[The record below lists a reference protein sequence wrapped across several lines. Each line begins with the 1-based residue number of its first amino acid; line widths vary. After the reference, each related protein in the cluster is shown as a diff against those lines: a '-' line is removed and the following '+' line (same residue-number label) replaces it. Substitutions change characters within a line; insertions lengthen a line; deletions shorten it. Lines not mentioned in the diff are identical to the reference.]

1 MPEHTSPRRLIA
13 ILMLILL
20 VLLAGGGWFYYTQE
34 QHLRQDVEEEL
45 QAIAQMK
52 VDQITAWR
60 AERLA
65 NAATLTENP
74 FFVEAVTALM
84 ADPQAGPSEEIL
96 RWFRSLQ
103 EHYGYYDALLVE
115 PRGRVTL
122 SLSGN
127 LDLSPAV
134 IAPISNAIQ
143 ERRPVLTDLHAGPG
157 DLPPHIGVIAPI
169 FARTD
174 PPDPLGAVILQTDAS
189 RYLYPLIQFWP
200 IPSRSAET
208 FLVQQDGDAV
218 LFLN

>member
-34 QHLRQDVEEEL
+34 QQLRQDVEEEL

-65 NAATLTENP
+65 NAAFLTESP

-96 RWFRSLQ
+96 RWFRSL
-103 EHYGYYDALLVE
+103 
-115 PRGRVTL
+115 
-122 SLSGN
+122 
-127 LDLSPAV
+127 
-134 IAPISNAIQ
+134 
-143 ERRPVLTDLHAGPG
+143 
-157 DLPPHIGVIAPI
+157 
-169 FARTD
+169 
-174 PPDPLGAVILQTDAS
+174 
-189 RYLYPLIQFWP
+189 
-200 IPSRSAET
+200 
-208 FLVQQDGDAV
+208 
-218 LFLN
+218 